1 MASTLQSCGRWGRG
15 LSYSIRTGKEIVVSN
30 ENDYVLEVPQGF
42 LMSDEAAMDTE
53 GGSGRHHFAA
63 LRLLIKGVTPYQA
76 GKSFTVPGVYQDRED
91 KANGTWVREGL
102 REFKGFV
109 VGGKSKLFIFVASKT
124 SKEGRE
130 YQMVKTLKSWREK
143 DKESGEYHFDWQNFQ
158 LPAIRQL
165 PADVVTA
172 LESGKTLYME
182 FESLSTGRK
191 FKRQDEG
198 EGEATYWGNFK
209 VFPTL
214 EALEAARKELFDKI
228 GSNGSNGTGVDMSN
242 FPEIWN
248 NSANPQKGVE
258 DLYAQIR
265 TVTGGKFADKA
276 KELMLIGPNGQ
287 PVKKLGKDEP
297 INLGEL
303 FAKAMD
309 VPLTEDITQ
318 AFSHLYK

>member
-1 MASTLQSCGRWGRG
+1 MSD
-15 LSYSIRTGKEIVVSN
+15 
-30 ENDYVLEVPQGF
+30 DYVLEVPAGF

-53 GGSGRHHFAA
+53 GGSSRHHFAA

-76 GKSFTVPGVYQDRED
+76 GQHFELPGIYQYRED
-91 KANGTWVREGL
+91 KTTNTWLNEGP
-102 REFKGFV
+102 RQFKGFV
-109 VGGKSKLFIFVASKT
+109 LGGKSRLYILVATKQDKSGN
-124 SKEGRE
+124 S

-172 LESGKTLYME
+172 LESGKTLFME

-191 FKRQDEG
+191 FKRQGDEG

-209 VFPTL
+209 VYPTL
-214 EALEAARKELFDKI
+214 EALKAAEKEFFSQF
-228 GSNGSNGTGVDMSN
+228 SNGSNGLVGGPDMSN

-265 TVTGGKFADKA
+265 TAQAGKWADKA

>member
-1 MASTLQSCGRWGRG
+1 MSD
-15 LSYSIRTGKEIVVSN
+15 
-30 ENDYVLEVPQGF
+30 DYVLEVPAGF
-42 LMSDEAAMDTE
+42 LLSDEAMADTE
-53 GGSGRHHFAA
+53 GGGSRHHFAA
-63 LRLLIKGVTPYQA
+63 VRLLIKGVTPYQA
-76 GKSFTVPGVYQDRED
+76 GKSFTINGVYQDRED
-91 KANGTWVREGL
+91 RANGTWVREGL
-102 REFKGFV
+102 REFKGFTL
-109 VGGKSKLFIFVASKT
+109 GGKSKLFIFVASKMN
-124 SKEGRE
+124 KDGRD
-130 YQMVKTLKSWREK
+130 YQMVKVMKSWAEK
-143 DKESGEYHFDWQNFQ
+143 DKESGERHFDWQNFQ

-165 PADVVTA
+165 SPDVVTA

-182 FESLSTGRK
+182 FESLGTGRK

-209 VFPTL
+209 VYPTL
-214 EALEAARKELFDKI
+214 EALKAAEKEFFAQF
-228 GSNGSNGTGVDMSN
+228 GTANGSNGNGAGPDLSN

-248 NSANPQKGVE
+248 NAKDPAKGVE
-258 DLYAQIR
+258 DLYTQIR
-265 TVTGGKFADKA
+265 TAQAGKWTDKA

>member
-1 MASTLQSCGRWGRG
+1 M
-15 LSYSIRTGKEIVVSN
+15 SN
-30 ENDYVLEVPQGF
+30 ENDYVLEVPAGF
-42 LMSDEAAMDTE
+42 LLSDEAMADTE
-53 GGSGRHHFAA
+53 GGGSRHHFAA
-63 LRLLIKGVTPYQA
+63 VRLLIKGVTPYQA
-76 GKSFTVPGVYQDRED
+76 GQHFEIPGIFQYRED
-91 KANGTWVREGL
+91 KATGTWLNEGP
-102 REFKGFV
+102 RQFKGFTL
-109 VGGKSKLFIFVASKT
+109 GGKSRLYILVATKQDKNGNS
-124 SKEGRE
+124 
-130 YQMVKTLKSWREK
+130 YQMVKVLKSWREK

-209 VFPTL
+209 VYKTL
-214 EALEAARKELFDKI
+214 EELKAAEKEFF
-228 GSNGSNGTGVDMSN
+228 GQFNGANGAGPDLSN

-248 NSANPQKGVE
+248 NSQNPAKGVE

-265 TVTGGKFADKA
+265 TVTGGKFAEKA
-276 KELMLIGPNGQ
+276 KELMLITPNGQ
-287 PVKKLGKDEP
+287 VVKRLGSDQPV
-297 INLGEL
+297 NLGEL